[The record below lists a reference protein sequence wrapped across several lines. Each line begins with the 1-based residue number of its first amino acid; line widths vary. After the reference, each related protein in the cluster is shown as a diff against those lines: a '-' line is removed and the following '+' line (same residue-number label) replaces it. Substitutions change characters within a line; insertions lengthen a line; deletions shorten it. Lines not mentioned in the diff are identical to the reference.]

1 MRFFRFSRLLSFFFS
16 AREEILPFFSLP
28 EGTERCAA
36 RSVARAAV
44 SVARAARSVPLAVPS
59 AGKNARG
66 EKRGEKKDKKIK
78 TLTWRM

>member
-16 AREEILPFFSLP
+16 AREEILPFSLP

-59 AGKNARG
+59 AGKNAGG